1 MKRPSTAFTIVVSGS
16 LVVLAWIAMG
26 AADDNRG
33 GRSPSAAG
41 GPEVQVRWASGRA
54 LVITHPAGARVF
66 THQDAVAGVA
76 VAYEQVTAR

>member
-1 MKRPSTAFTIVVSGS
+1 MSVIGAQEALPNESGNVFS
-16 LVVLAWIAMG
+16 
-26 AADDNRG
+26 ADDNHG
-33 GRSPSAAG
+33 AVPTSAAG

-54 LVITHPAGARVF
+54 LVITHPVGARVF